1 MIPVLKQKID
11 DKTIAAD
18 FKQPMEQNDYAKVI
32 AISSGKGGV
41 GKSFLATNLAIEFST
56 QGNSVCLFDADTN
69 MANINILLGITPL
82 HTLQHFFSQSLSI
95 DDIIIKGTAGIDII
109 AGASGISD
117 FIRLSQP
124 QQQKLV
130 SGLNSLEKNYQY
142 LFIDTAAGVD
152 ETNISL
158 ILAAPY
164 LILTITGEPTS
175 LTDAFS
181 LLRILKKYHFNRPVL
196 VIVNMVNNRLTA
208 QTIYKR
214 FKDAVTKY
222 LQLKSYLAGYVL
234 KDENVPLSILQ
245 QQALISTQA
254 KSPASQCIKR
264 ICQRLSKVFEQRQH
278 KSASFSHYFSDLVLP
293 DELYIKESEEKTDS
307 CHEQEFVPANVTNN
321 ISTIKPVQNFSP
333 NNALLRASHFAR
345 LLAERNI

>member
-1 MIPVLKQKID
+1 MIPILKKKIDNNAISADLKQPVEKD
-11 DKTIAAD
+11 
-18 FKQPMEQNDYAKVI
+18 DYAKVI

-41 GKSFLATNLAIEFST
+41 GKSFLATNLAIAFSKI
-56 QGNSVCLFDADTN
+56 GNTVCLFDADTN

-82 HTLQHFFSQSLSI
+82 HTLQHFFTQSLTL
-95 DDIIIKGTAGIDII
+95 DDILIKGTDGIDIV
-109 AGASGISD
+109 AGASGITD

-124 QQQKLV
+124 QQKKLLG
-130 SGLNSLEKNYQY
+130 GLKSLEKNYQY

-196 VIVNMVNNRLTA
+196 VVVNMADNRLTA
-208 QTIYKR
+208 QSIYKR
-214 FKDAVTKY
+214 FKAAVTKY

-234 KDENVPLSILQ
+234 KDENVPISILQ
-245 QQALISTQA
+245 QQALITNMP
-254 KSPASQCIKR
+254 KSPASQCIQR
-264 ICQRLSKVFEQRQH
+264 ISQRLITVFEQRQQTT
-278 KSASFSHYFSDLVLP
+278 ATFSHYFSDLVIP
-293 DELYIKESEEKTDS
+293 DELYIEENDQTTDIYHEKE
-307 CHEQEFVPANVTNN
+307 FIPARPTSIKDENN
-321 ISTIKPVQNFSP
+321 LSKNT
-333 NNALLRASHFAR
+333 ALLRAGHLAR
-345 LLAERNI
+345 LLDERQINK